1 MDDMRVE
8 LLLNPQLAAAGF
20 GDVVP
25 NGSGGGGGGPA
36 SSSASVSNASSP
48 EGAASAAGSSS
59 GGSSG
64 GSPASGGN
72 AGGGDGGDGGGGD
85 GGLPTVNPY
94 AAVNFHFGDATS
106 GRTLDFT
113 HVYAFDRVF
122 SPKTMRALAR
132 LLRRSPF
139 RIFASFRSYT
149 EWWKKG
155 LRCIHPV
162 ARLRVTTTGKEQ
174 MSIHIYANL
183 RFAPR

>member
-25 NGSGGGGGGPA
+25 NGSGGGGGPA

-48 EGAASAAGSSS
+48 EGAASAAGSSGS
-59 GGSSG
+59 SSG

-72 AGGGDGGDGGGGD
+72 AGGGGGGEGD

-122 SPKTMRALAR
+122 SQKTMRALAR